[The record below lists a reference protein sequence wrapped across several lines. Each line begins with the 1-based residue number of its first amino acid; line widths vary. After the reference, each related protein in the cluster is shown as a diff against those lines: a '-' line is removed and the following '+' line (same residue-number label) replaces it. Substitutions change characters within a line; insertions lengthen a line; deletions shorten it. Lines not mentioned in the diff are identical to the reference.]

1 MALRVVFLGT
11 PDMAVPTLRA
21 LAAAGHDIPC
31 VYTQPARPKGRGH
44 REQPSPVA
52 RVAVELGVPV
62 RTPASLKPK
71 EVEEEFARTAA
82 NVGVVVAYGLILPP
96 AILRAPRLGCVN
108 LHASLLPRWRG
119 AAPIVHAVL
128 AGDRRH
134 GFSVMQMDE
143 GLDTGPVLYAEEVEA
158 GPRPTAEALHDAIA
172 ERGAA
177 AMLRVLD
184 ELAAGMLHPA
194 PQPADGV
201 TYAHKIKPEDAR
213 LDWTRPQVELDRV
226 VRALS
231 PRPGAWFEAGGERV
245 RVLVAE
251 PAAGSGAPGTVLDDA
266 LTVACG
272 EGALRIL
279 KVQRAGK
286 RPMPAAEWLR
296 GFAMPKGTLL
306 VGGG

>member
-11 PDMAVPTLRA
+11 PEIAVPTLRA
-21 LAAAGHDIPC
+21 LAVAGHEVPC
-31 VYTQPARPKGRGH
+31 VYTQPPRPAGRGH
-44 REQPSPVA
+44 REQSSPVA
-52 RVAVELGVPV
+52 RSAVGLGVPV

-71 EVEEEFARTAA
+71 EVQEEFARLNAD
-82 NVGVVVAYGLILPP
+82 VGVVVAYGQILPP

-143 GLDTGPVLYAEEVEA
+143 NLDTGPVLYEEEVDS
-158 GPRPTAEALHDAIA
+158 GPRPTAGILHDAIA
-172 ERGAA
+172 DRGAA
-177 AMLRVLD
+177 AMVRVLD
-184 ELAAGMLHPA
+184 DLADGILRPK
-194 PQPADGV
+194 PQPTDGA
-201 TYAHKIKPEDAR
+201 TYAHKITPEDAR
-213 LDWTRPQVELDRV
+213 LDWTRTSAELDRT

-231 PRPGAWFEAGGERV
+231 PRPGAWFESGGERV
-245 RVLVAE
+245 RVLAAE
-251 PAAGSGAPGTVLDDA
+251 PAAGSGEPGTVLDHA

-272 EGALRIL
+272 DGALRIL

-286 RPMPAAEWLR
+286 RPMLAAEWLR
-296 GFAMPKGTLL
+296 GFAMPKGKQL
-306 VGGG
+306 GGAD

>member
-11 PDMAVPTLRA
+11 PEIAVPTLRA
-21 LAAAGHDIPC
+21 LAVAGHEVPC
-31 VYTQPARPKGRGH
+31 VYTQPLRPAGRGH
-44 REQPSPVA
+44 REQSSPVA
-52 RVAVELGVPV
+52 RSAADLGVPV

-71 EVEEEFARTAA
+71 EVQEEFARLNAD
-82 NVGVVVAYGLILPP
+82 VGVVVAYGQILPS

-143 GLDTGPVLYAEEVEA
+143 NLDTGPVLYEEEVDS
-158 GPRPTAEALHDAIA
+158 GPRPTAGMLNDAIA
-172 ERGAA
+172 DRGAA
-177 AMLRVLD
+177 AMVRVLD
-184 ELAAGMLHPA
+184 DLADGILRPK
-194 PQPADGV
+194 PQPTDGA
-201 TYAHKIKPEDAR
+201 TYAHKITPEDGR
-213 LDWTRPQVELDRV
+213 LDWTRTSAELDRT

-231 PRPGAWFEAGGERV
+231 PRPGAWFESGGERV
-245 RVLVAE
+245 RVLAAE
-251 PAAGSGAPGTVLDDA
+251 PAAGSGEPGTVLDHA

-272 EGALRIL
+272 DGALRIL

-286 RPMPAAEWLR
+286 RPMLAAEWLR
-296 GFAMPKGTLL
+296 GFAMPKGTQL
-306 VGGG
+306 GGAD